1 MYDLRLFVEYKK
13 QAKKKANLKLLFPV
27 DIRCKEFLALYKDA
41 VYKVIVENVGNPW
54 NSYNKMTVYLWALTL
69 NKLGSFREDNTVSTM
84 NIDNLT
90 YFIDRIEKPKL
101 TEEQKTRMKFDYN
114 EWMKKANDAR

>member
-13 QAKKKANLKLLFPV
+13 QAKKRADLKLLFPV
-27 DIRCKEFLALYKDA
+27 DVRCKEFIALYKNA
-41 VYKVIVENVGNPW
+41 VYKIAVERVGGTW
-54 NSYNKMTVYLWALTL
+54 NSYNKMTVYLWAITL
-69 NKLGSFREDNTVSTM
+69 NELGSFREDNTVSTM

-101 TEEQKTRMKFDYN
+101 TEEQKKQQENKQTKPQSKGRKM
-114 EWMKKANDAR
+114 